1 MNRFNYF
8 LSVGLA
14 STLFVA
20 GPSPRASAEPAAQS
34 SAAKADDSALESQI
48 EANLKNNSVLAP
60 RDIDVDVKQG
70 VVTLTGSVRT
80 SSEKSSAGKIAN
92 IKGVARVN
100 NQIEVDPKIDKSK
113 IEAAGEKTKSG
124 LNKAVDATVK
134 STEKAK
140 EGVQK
145 GVGKAE
151 QGVGV
156 AADKTSDAIA
166 KAGDKTNDA
175 SITTRVKAG
184 FTGES
189 LLKESAIDVDTND
202 HVVTLKGTV
211 PSVGARDRAATVA
224 SGISGVTRVINQL
237 VVKVD

>member
-14 STLFVA
+14 STLLVA
-20 GPSPRASAEPAAQS
+20 GPSRSAGAGTASQS
-34 SAAKADDSALESQI
+34 AVAKAEDNLLQTQI

-60 RDIDVDVKQG
+60 RNIDVDVKQG
-70 VVTLTGSVRT
+70 VVTLTGAVRT
-80 SSEKSSAGKIAN
+80 SGEKSSAGKLAK
-92 IKGVARVN
+92 IKGVSRVN
-100 NQIEVDPKIDKSK
+100 NEIEVDPKIDRSK
-113 IEAAGEKTKSG
+113 VDAAAEKTKSG
-124 LNKAVDATVK
+124 LNKAVDATA
-134 STEKAK
+134 TAAEKAK
-140 EGVQK
+140 EGVVK

-156 AADKTSDAIA
+156 AADKTSEAVG
-166 KAGDKTNDA
+166 KAGDKANDA

-184 FTGES
+184 FTGDS